1 MNSKFYLILILFALY
16 SCTDENT
23 TEIEISKIKADFE
36 IERFDQIFGNA
47 KPSELPE
54 IKSEYP
60 FMFSAFMP
68 DSVLIDRMNDSLQ
81 NELTFEVGQKF
92 KDFSIEQNEIKQL
105 FQHLKYYDKT
115 FNVPRV
121 ITVTSDVDYR
131 NKTIVTDTINVIALD
146 TYLGADH
153 KFYQG
158 IQSYIKQNF
167 NKSQIVCDLADSY
180 SKTYNFQSSRKTL
193 LDEMIYAGKQ
203 LYFKDIMIPF
213 KSDTDKIGY
222 TQEQLDWANENEAY
236 IWSYFI
242 EREMLYSSNSKLPN
256 RFINPGPFSKFYLE
270 LDNQS
275 PGRIGQFIGWQ
286 IVKSFIE
293 HNEVSPL
300 EIMQMDALPIFE
312 RAKYKPKKTE

>member
-1 MNSKFYLILILFALY
+1 MNSKFYLILLLFALY
-16 SCTDENT
+16 SCTDENK
-23 TEIEISKIKADFE
+23 TEIEISKIPVDFK

-47 KPSELPE
+47 KPEELADL
-54 IKSEYP
+54 KAEYP
-60 FMFSAFMP
+60 FMFSALMP
-68 DSVLIDRMNDSLQ
+68 DSLLVKRMNDSLQ
-81 NELTFEVGQKF
+81 NELTFEVGQTF
-92 KDFSIEQNEIKQL
+92 QEFSVEKEEIKQL
-105 FQHLKYYDKT
+105 YQHLKYYDKT

-146 TYLGADH
+146 TYLGSDH
-153 KFYQG
+153 RFYQG

-180 SKTYNFQSSRKTL
+180 AKTYNFQSSRKSL
-193 LDEMIYAGKQ
+193 LDEMIFAGKQ
-203 LYFKDIMIPF
+203 LYFKDLMIPF
-213 KSDTDKIGY
+213 KSDADKIGY
-222 TQEQLDWANENEAY
+222 SQSQLDWAFDNEAY
-236 IWSYFI
+236 IWGYFI
-242 EREMLYSSNSKLPN
+242 EREMLYSTNSKLPN

-293 HNEVSPL
+293 NNETSPL
-300 EIMQMDALPIFE
+300 EVMQMDALTIFE